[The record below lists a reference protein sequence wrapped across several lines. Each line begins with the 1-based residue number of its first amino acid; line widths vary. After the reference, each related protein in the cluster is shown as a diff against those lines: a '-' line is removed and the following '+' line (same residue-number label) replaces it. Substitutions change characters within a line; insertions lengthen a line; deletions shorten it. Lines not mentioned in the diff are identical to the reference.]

1 MPLRKE
7 VAEFQKHCD
16 KIVEI
21 VNGRPDL
28 LTDFERL
35 DIEASVMRI
44 MTALV
49 QIEKSRLPPR
59 KSG

>member
-21 VNGRPDL
+21 VNDRPDL

-35 DIEASVMRI
+35 DIEASIMRI

-49 QIEKSRLPPR
+49 QIEKGRLPPR

>member
-21 VNGRPDL
+21 VNDRPDL

-35 DIEASVMRI
+35 DIEASIMRI

-59 KSG
+59 KSS